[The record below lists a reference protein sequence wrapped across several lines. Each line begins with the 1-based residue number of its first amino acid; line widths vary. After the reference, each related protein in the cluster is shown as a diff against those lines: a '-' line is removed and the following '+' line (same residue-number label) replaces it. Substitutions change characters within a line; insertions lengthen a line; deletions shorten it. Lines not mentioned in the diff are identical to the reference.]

1 MSCFS
6 RLVSHSGLIIR
17 QFFKVSVCLLSLFV
31 ALPVLADSQRF
42 IDYEY
47 DGAGNLISVSSNR
60 NLGPPDVT
68 NLSPAF
74 INKESFGTIT
84 ATGTNLS
91 KATVST
97 SVLGVTVISVVNISE
112 TEIEFS
118 LSASAEAEIGDAAI
132 EFTTRLGTDTEM
144 VAVAERTPIISTEP
158 NPILLST
165 GDQNITVKMSFDE
178 AFETDQIYDVQIT
191 DQSIATVSQAQITL
205 LAGETE
211 VSVSVSAQTI
221 GSTTLE
227 INQLSNFLALG
238 IPVIV
243 IDEQLPDGSYSA
255 YTKPVGVGVYI
266 EQAANTS
273 GPFVTRLVGVGAYIE
288 QAANTSG
295 PFVTRPVGVAAY
307 IEQGANTSGPFVTR
321 PVGVG
326 AYIEQAANTSGPFV
340 TRPVGVGAYIEQAA
354 NTSGPFVTRPVGV
367 GAYIE
372 QAYSTTGPFVAATVG
387 STYGTAADQ
396 VTPPS
401 ISQGSA
407 VVLTIDGL
415 ELDEVTAISFIP
427 STGIVQTGA
436 LTVSPDG
443 LQITVP
449 INVSA
454 SATTGHHTIL
464 FTTITGDK
472 VYTDGYFNIAN

>member
-1 MSCFS
+1 MSCFA

-17 QFFKVSVCLLSLFV
+17 QFLKVPVCLLSLFV
-31 ALPVLADSQRF
+31 VLPVLADSQRF
-42 IDYEY
+42 IDYQY
-47 DGAGNLISVSSNR
+47 DGAGNIISVSSNR

-84 ATGTNLS
+84 ATGINLA

-97 SVLGVTVISVVNISE
+97 SALGVTVISVSNISE
-112 TEIEFS
+112 TEIEFT
-118 LSASAEAEIGDAAI
+118 LSASTEAEIGDAAV
-132 EFTTRLGTDTEM
+132 EFTTRLGSDTEM

-158 NPILLST
+158 NPILLLA
-165 GDQNITVKMSFDE
+165 GDQNIVVKMSFDE
-178 AFETDQIYDVQIT
+178 GFETDQIYDVQIT
-191 DQSIATVSQAQITL
+191 DQSIATVSQSQITL

-273 GPFVTRLVGVGAYIE
+273 GPFVTR
-288 QAANTSG
+288 
-295 PFVTRPVGVAAY
+295 
-307 IEQGANTSGPFVTR
+307 

-326 AYIEQAANTSGPFV
+326 AYIEQAS
-340 TRPVGVGAYIEQAA
+340 
-354 NTSGPFVTRPVGV
+354 
-367 GAYIE
+367 
-372 QAYSTTGPFVAATVG
+372 STTGPFVAATVG

-401 ISQGSA
+401 ISQGST

-427 STGIVQTGA
+427 STGIVQTGT

-449 INVSA
+449 IDVSA
-454 SATTGHHTIL
+454 SATTGHHTVL
-464 FTTITGDK
+464 FTTVTGDK
-472 VYTDGYFNIAN
+472 VFTDGYFNITN